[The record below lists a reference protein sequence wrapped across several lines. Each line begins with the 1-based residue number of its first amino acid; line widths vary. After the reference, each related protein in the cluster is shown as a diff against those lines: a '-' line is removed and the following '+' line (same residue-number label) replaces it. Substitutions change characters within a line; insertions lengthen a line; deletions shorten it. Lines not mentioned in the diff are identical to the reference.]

1 VREQLTRILQDDDF
15 LDAELG
21 DAEQAVA
28 HGRVSALTAAAQV
41 LATLK

>member
-1 VREQLTRILQDDDF
+1 VREQLLRRLQDDDG

-21 DAEQAVA
+21 DVEQAVA
-28 HGRVSALTAAAQV
+28 DGRVSALTAAAQV